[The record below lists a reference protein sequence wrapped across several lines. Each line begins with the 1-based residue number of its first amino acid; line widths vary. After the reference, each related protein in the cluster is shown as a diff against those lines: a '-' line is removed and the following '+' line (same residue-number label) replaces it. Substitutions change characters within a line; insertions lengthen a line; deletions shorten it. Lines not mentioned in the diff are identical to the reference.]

1 MQGRRRIG
9 GIFVGYMCVSKMDK
23 EKSDKKE
30 MGSIP
35 DREPQPIIL
44 VYQEV
49 LQPAS
54 STPKTA
60 NIIPDSRAKM

>member
-1 MQGRRRIG
+1 MWL
-9 GIFVGYMCVSKMDK
+9 SKMDK
-23 EKSDKKE
+23 EKSDEKE

-44 VYQEV
+44 EYQEV

-60 NIIPDSRAKM
+60 NIIPDSRAKV